1 MASNTGSKS
10 PGDEL
15 MTFRGGGLLFES
27 LARLGQEPRV
37 LHGDDRL
44 RGEVLQQSDLLVCER
59 ADFLAVERNRP
70 ERYVIL
76 AQWFDHNAAGTR
88 EVNDGASQLIPG
100 GPDGGA
106 PRKRRY
112 GPVTALKPR
121 P

>member
-1 MASNTGSKS
+1 MAI
-10 PGDEL
+10 
-15 MTFRGGGLLFES
+15 
-27 LARLGQEPRV
+27 
-37 LHGDDRL
+37 DRL

-100 GPDGGA
+100 EV
-106 PRKRRY
+106 RRILSHIGERETIFPLY
-112 GPVTALKPR
+112 HFELDQIRG
-121 P
+121 